1 MKKYLVP
8 HPLLFGLLP
17 VAFLFAQ
24 NADQMRL
31 IDIPATAGVI
41 VGAALAA
48 TVLLSLLMKNSGKA
62 GLLVTVTIA
71 IFFSYGHL
79 LEIVIDLGD
88 TISQFEKW
96 PHTSLMWILGVVW
109 LIASYRIFRSK
120 SEFPRLTQL
129 LNYLGVILILIQIG
143 SAGYAIAGRSSVELT
158 RPTITI
164 GDIRLEEPPDIYYII
179 LDGYGRHDVLEEI
192 FEYDNSDALNHL
204 RERGFFVADSAHSNY
219 IQTLLSLTS
228 SLNLN
233 YLDSLGMFDRT
244 SADRVPL
251 ANLYQTNAVF
261 EFFRSIGYRI
271 VTFSTGYSLSDF
283 TDPDV
288 NLTPVSDLSEF
299 AALVYSTTPVPYLR
313 GSFESRYNRE
323 RNRIR
328 YIFSKLPRITEASSP
343 FIAFAHIVAPHPP
356 FMFDEN
362 GNDFQVD
369 RAFTHGDGHHYI
381 GSTEEYITGYRN
393 QIRVI
398 DSLLIKTVN
407 GILAHHKDK
416 PPVIIIQ
423 GDHGPGSRLHW
434 NSLAKTYV
442 KERLSILNAYY
453 LPNLDSLP
461 LYADISPIN
470 TFRIVLNSYF
480 GTDYELL
487 PDNAYY
493 TVWAFPY
500 QFQDVTD
507 RLYLP
512 YTPVSDSV
520 DILLE

>member
-1 MKKYLVP
+1 MKKYFVP

-31 IDIPATAGVI
+31 VDIPATAGVV

-48 TVLLSLLMKNSGKA
+48 TVLLSLLLKNSGKA

-79 LEIVIDLGD
+79 LEVVIDLGD

-96 PHTSLMWILGVVW
+96 PHTSLMWILGVIW
-109 LIASYRIFRSK
+109 LIVCYRIFRSK
-120 SEFPRLTQL
+120 SEFPRMTQL
-129 LNYLGVILILIQIG
+129 LNYLGVVLVLIQIG
-143 SAGYAIAGRSSVELT
+143 SAGYATVGRSSVELT
-158 RPTITI
+158 RPTITV
-164 GDIRLEEPPDIYYII
+164 GDMRLEEPPDVYYII
-179 LDGYGRHDVLEEI
+179 LDGYGRHDILSEI
-192 FEYDNSDALNHL
+192 YEYDNSSTLNHL
-204 RERGFFVADSAHSNY
+204 REKGFFVADSAHSNY
-219 IQTLLSLTS
+219 PQTLLSLTS

-233 YLDSLGMFDRT
+233 YIDSLGIFDHT

-251 ANLYQTNAVF
+251 ADLYQTNAVF
-261 EFFRSIGYRI
+261 EFFQSIGYRI

-283 TDPDV
+283 TDPDI
-288 NLTPVSDLSEF
+288 NLAPGSDLSEF

-313 GSFESRYNRE
+313 GSFESRYHRE

-328 YIFSKLPRITEASSP
+328 YIFSKLPRITEAPSP
-343 FIAFAHIVAPHPP
+343 FFVFAHIVAPHPP

-381 GSTEEYITGYRN
+381 GSTEEYLNGYRN
-393 QIRVI
+393 QIRVV
-398 DSLLIKTVN
+398 DSLLIETIDA
-407 GILAHHKDK
+407 ILARHKDK

-423 GDHGPGSRLHW
+423 GDHGPGLRLHW

-442 KERLSILNAYY
+442 KERLAILNAYY
-453 LPNLDSLP
+453 LPSLDSLP
-461 LYADISPIN
+461 VYTDISPVN
-470 TFRIVLNSYF
+470 TFRIILNSYF

-487 PDNAYY
+487 SDNAYY
-493 TVWAFPY
+493 VVWAFPY

-507 RLYLP
+507 RLDLP
-512 YTPVSDSV
+512 YTPPSDSA